1 MSTARTE
8 RPRTER
14 RSKHDATRS
23 THEATCSTCD
33 KTLYIKLTRRPDGRL
48 ERTAY
53 CASCDRDR
61 DVTSNLAR
69 RAALCVAAAR
79 EVA

>member
-1 MSTARTE
+1 MSALRTAAVSRQCL
-8 RPRTER
+8 
-14 RSKHDATRS
+14 SCDA
-23 THEATCSTCD
+23 A
-33 KTLYIKLTRRPDGRL
+33 LFIKLTRRADGRL
-48 ERTAY
+48 ERSAY
-53 CASCDRDR
+53 CASCDRAR